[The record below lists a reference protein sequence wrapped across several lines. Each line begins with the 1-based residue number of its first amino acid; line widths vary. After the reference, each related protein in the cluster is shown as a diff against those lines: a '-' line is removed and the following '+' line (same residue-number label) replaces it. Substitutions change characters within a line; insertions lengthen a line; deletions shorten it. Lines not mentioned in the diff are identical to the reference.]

1 MQFICRVDEDLPTT
15 IRGMFCVQPQ
25 QTESGHTAFSCRP
38 FHVLKR
44 SKAEGDNSMSTDE
57 TKRESNNIKQG
68 GRPSGKRPE
77 AEKSSGERPKG
88 VRPSGD
94 RASGERPEGEGPE
107 GERPEGERPEGE
119 RPEGERPE
127 GEGPEGERPEG
138 ERPEG
143 ERPEGERP
151 EGERPEGERP
161 EGERPEGERPEGER
175 PEGERPEGEGPEG
188 ERPEGERPEGER
200 PEGEGPEGERP
211 EGERPEGEG
220 PEGER
225 PEGERPEGE
234 RPEGERPEGER
245 PEGEGPEGERPEGER
260 PEGER
265 PEGERPSGERPAG
278 ERVSGVNQDKERLTE
293 EERSFVSIGDRL
305 GNKWSRDGHS
315 SIGKVDDGRPLGNRK
330 NCTRPIG
337 KLPNGTRSEGRKP
350 TGERPSF
357 VRNEDDAK
365 SGKYLASDSPGSQ
378 RLEEERSK
386 EETDGHQKGAT
397 IGQSSDTKMVGMGP
411 SANRQ
416 NDNRP
421 ITILVNR
428 TRLMG
433 GKLNGKTRKGEG
445 RKATTDERVSSI
457 DPELRQLEDSVPT
470 DDVEEASCDSPRE
483 KLMKKLKTK
492 IFAKLRERYGDD
504 NLNDEDL
511 VEILREKIA
520 KRISDKITEDDLIEL
535 FSRK

>member
-38 FHVLKR
+38 FHVLKK
-44 SKAEGDNSMSTDE
+44 SKTEGDNSMSTDE
-57 TKRESNNIKQG
+57 TKRESNNLKQG
-68 GRPSGKRPE
+68 GRPSGKRP
-77 AEKSSGERPKG
+77 AGEKTSGERPKG
-88 VRPSGD
+88 VRPFGD
-94 RASGERPEGEGPE
+94 RASR
-107 GERPEGERPEGE
+107 ERPEGERPEA
-119 RPEGERPE
+119 
-127 GEGPEGERPEG
+127 ERPEG

-161 EGERPEGERPEGER
+161 EGERPKGERPEGERPGGERPEGER
-175 PEGERPEGEGPEG
+175 PEGERPEGE
-188 ERPEGERPEGER
+188 RH
-200 PEGEGPEGERP
+200 
-211 EGERPEGEG
+211 
-220 PEGER
+220 EGER

-245 PEGEGPEGERPEGER
+245 PEGERHEAERPEGERPKGERPEGER
-260 PEGER
+260 PEGEPPEGER
-265 PEGERPSGERPAG
+265 PEGERHEGERPEGERPQGERPSGERPAG
-278 ERVSGVNQDKERLTE
+278 ERVPGVNQDKERLTE
-293 EERSFVSIGDRL
+293 EERSLVSIGDRL

-315 SIGKVDDGRPLGNRK
+315 SIGKVDDGRPSGNRE
-330 NCTRPIG
+330 NRTRPIG

-378 RLEEERSK
+378 RLEDERSK
-386 EETDGHQKGAT
+386 EETDGHQKGA
-397 IGQSSDTKMVGMGP
+397 SDTKMDGMGP

-433 GKLNGKTRKGEG
+433 GKLSGKTRKGEG

-470 DDVEEASCDSPRE
+470 DDVEEASSDSPRE

-511 VEILREKIA
+511 VEILREKLA